1 MDEGERELVVDWIV
15 GGLLPL
21 LMLIVVA
28 GATAAA
34 AVQVM
39 VNIVLQASLA
49 AVTVGQ
55 LSAPS
60 HELYCVCCG
69 GSTST
74 SPSSSPPSP
83 ASV

>member
-34 AVQVM
+34 VQVM
-39 VNIVLQASLA
+39 VNIGLQASLA
-49 AVTVGQ
+49 AVTAGQ

-60 HELYCVCCG
+60 HELYCVCCS

>member
-21 LMLIVVA
+21 LLFIVVA

-39 VNIVLQASLA
+39 VNIGLQASLA
-49 AVTVGQ
+49 AVTAGQ

-60 HELYCVCCG
+60 HELYCVCCS